1 MQLRHVPAGDRPG
14 QQVDVVAAE
23 QDVKLPDFMLDGALP
38 APRAP
43 MRSIRQLPPSHT
55 SAVGG
60 LDGPGGDIA
69 AGRLEVS

>member
-1 MQLRHVPAGDRPG
+1 MQLRHVSGRRSTG
-14 QQVDVVAAE
+14 QQDDVLAAE
-23 QDVKLPDFMLDGALP
+23 QDVKLPNFILDKEAP

-55 SAVGG
+55 SAVSD
-60 LDGPGGDIA
+60 LDGAGGDIA